1 MGCGLSTNSRVT
13 FSSLPDQFSKIE
25 DSVMPQ
31 LIELLRSGNYVNG
44 SWVKNFEVKFSEFT
58 KSSHAIGVNS
68 GTSAI
73 HTALLACGVGFGDEV
88 IAPSHTFVATVNA
101 ILLTGATPV
110 LVDVDQYGLMDSTEV
125 EKWITKKTRAI
136 IPVHLYGNVYE
147 AKNFSQYREVGIRII
162 EDSSQAHGATY
173 LDGNSIG
180 AHSDMAGYSLYPGK
194 NLGALGESG
203 IITTDDSD
211 LAKHSRLIRDWGSP
225 KKYEHDYFGLNYR
238 MDEIQGLFLS
248 HKILHLEDLNRRR
261 MEIAKIY
268 HESLKKYPIG
278 FINTFNNGSVIHQFV
293 ISVEQR
299 SDLQQYLSSSGID
312 SLIHYPIPV
321 HKQKFYVEK
330 FGDATM
336 PMTELLTSRIL
347 SIPVHE
353 SLSESQISYVIDK
366 IGEFYGKH

>member
-1 MGCGLSTNSRVT
+1 
-13 FSSLPDQFSKIE
+13 
-25 DSVMPQ
+25 MPQ
-31 LIELLRSGNYVNG
+31 LVELLRSGNYVNG
-44 SWVKNFEVKFSEFT
+44 SWVKNFEIKFEEFT
-58 KSSHAIGVNS
+58 KSNHAIGVNS

-73 HTALLACGVGFGDEV
+73 HTALLACGVSSGDEV
-88 IAPSHTFVATVNA
+88 IAPSHTFIATINA

-110 LVDVDQYGLMDSTEV
+110 LVDVDQYGLIDSTEV
-125 EKWITKKTRAI
+125 EKAITKKTRAI

-147 AKNFSQYREVGIRII
+147 TRNFTQYRDAGICII

-173 LDGNSIG
+173 TDGIPIG
-180 AHSDMAGYSLYPGK
+180 AYSDMSGYSLYPGK
-194 NLGALGESG
+194 NLGAIGESG
-203 IITTDDSD
+203 VITTNDSN
-211 LAKHSRLIRDWGSP
+211 LAKHSRLIRNWGSP

-261 MEIAKIY
+261 MEIAKMY
-268 HESLKKYPIG
+268 QESLEKHPIS
-278 FINTFNNGSVIHQFV
+278 FINTFLKGSVIHQFV

-299 SDLQQYLSSSGID
+299 SDLQQHLSSSGID

-330 FGDATM
+330 FGDTTM
-336 PMTELLTSRIL
+336 PITELLTSKIL

-353 SLSESQISYVIDK
+353 SLSESQISYVIEK